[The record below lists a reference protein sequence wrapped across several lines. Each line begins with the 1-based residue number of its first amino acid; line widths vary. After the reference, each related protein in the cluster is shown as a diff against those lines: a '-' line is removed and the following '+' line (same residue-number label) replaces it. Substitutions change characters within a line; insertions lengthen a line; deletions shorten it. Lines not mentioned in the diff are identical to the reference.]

1 MRDADSYPETA
12 VFITGQAKP
21 AKEDAIAQVHGVF
34 YLSLIIDTANNRILD
49 AQCNSIL
56 PMTDR
61 FVHSLVTGYDIVA
74 QIGQME
80 SQIRSRYFALTQRA
94 LLACLKDARSQ
105 YLNLNQRLKQQELPG
120 REKNLPRKP

>member
-1 MRDADSYPETA
+1 MPYPETA

-21 AKEDAIAQVHGVF
+21 AREDAIAQVHGVF
-34 YLSLIIDTANNRILD
+34 YLSLIIDTENNLILD

-56 PMTDR
+56 PMTDQ

-74 QIGQME
+74 QMDRME

-105 YLNLNQRLKQQELPG
+105 YLNILRRRSGQPQPEPG
-120 REKNLPRKP
+120 KNLSQSP